1 VSIPSFEKTPHRA
14 RQFMCLDGFSEEQA
28 CSGADG
34 VDVFAQDNPDNYRL
48 VQHVD
53 TLGGKT
59 SVYVP
64 SLKQFYVV
72 HTKSEQVPEA
82 GLQIFR
88 VND

>member
-1 VSIPSFEKTPHRA
+1 VDVSDDMTYDAAHKRLIV
-14 RQFMCLDGFSEEQA
+14 
-28 CSGADG
+28 SGADG
-34 VDVFAQDNPDNYRL
+34 MDVFVQDNPDTYRM
-48 VQHVD
+48 VQHVE

-72 HTKSEQVPEA
+72 HTKRGQVAEA
-82 GLQIFR
+82 GLQVFK

>member
-1 VSIPSFEKTPHRA
+1 
-14 RQFMCLDGFSEEQA
+14 
-28 CSGADG
+28 
-34 VDVFAQDNPDNYRL
+34 

-72 HTKSEQVPEA
+72 HTKSAQVPEA
-82 GLQIFR
+82 GLQVFK
-88 VND
+88 VNN